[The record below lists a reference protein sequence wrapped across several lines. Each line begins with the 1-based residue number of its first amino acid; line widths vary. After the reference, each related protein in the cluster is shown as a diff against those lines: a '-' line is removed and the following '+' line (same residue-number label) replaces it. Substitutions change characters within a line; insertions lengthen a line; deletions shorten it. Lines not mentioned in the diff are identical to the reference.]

1 MSCMENLMNI
11 NKDKVKGHVE
21 EAKGAVKEATGKLV
35 GNPTLEVK
43 GNIEKNLGKAQ
54 AKVGDVKEDIRKA
67 SK

>member
-1 MSCMENLMNI
+1 MNI
-11 NKDKVKGHVE
+11 NKDQVKGHLE
-21 EAKGAVKEATGKLV
+21 QGKGAVKEATGKLV